1 VRKVEVSIMAQDED
15 GADPLLE
22 AIGEFRLELM
32 HWIDRRMRCLQEQ
45 ESQTEPVLGA
55 ERISPRSSPAEPPQA
70 IPDGD
75 ARSRLDT
82 LARHQSDRL
91 RGGDASRAGP
101 GRPGHPEEASKPA
114 R

>member
-1 VRKVEVSIMAQDED
+1 MAQDEE

-45 ESQTEPVLGA
+45 EGESEPVVGA
-55 ERISPRSSPAEPPQA
+55 ERLPPRSSPAEPPQA

-82 LARHQSDRL
+82 LARHLSDRL